1 MGPGTNPRGVPG
13 KNGWVRLRWECRG
26 CGRSG
31 GAGMHN
37 FLRGGEKGAKWIAGM
52 LDTSSTNHGLTR
64 FTFCSKSGSSQVTC
78 RRSYVR
84 NKITQ
89 SADHEDIWFK

>member
-1 MGPGTNPRGVPG
+1 MGPGTNPRVVLG
-13 KNGWVRLRWECRG
+13 KNGWWVKLRWEWRG

-37 FLRGGEKGAKWIAGM
+37 FLRGGEKGAKWIDGM
-52 LDTSSTNHGLTR
+52 FDTSSTNHGLTR

-78 RRSYVR
+78 RK
-84 NKITQ
+84 NCIHKIY
-89 SADHEDIWFK
+89 SNLSSKKIIV